1 MENNIR
7 LNYLL
12 QGHIAASLSDEE
24 KLQLV
29 QLLNDPEQLKIW
41 NELIS
46 ELYQKNTDDGINV
59 NEEEIVKLVQFI
71 LKSPHQAQENITAAA
86 DDLPAQVNEPLLSTS
101 TADTAMVPA
110 RRRIHLLKTN
120 WFRYAAA
127 VLIFIFAGGYLY
139 YHHTSKQP
147 IAINIHPVHS
157 SRDILPG
164 SDKAT
169 LTLSNGKKIVL
180 DSSAS
185 QMINDGDLGI
195 GNKDGTLIY
204 GKSTVVSYN
213 TLSTPKGGQ
222 YKLAL
227 PDGTNV
233 LLNAASSITYPTSFQ
248 GNSRIVSITGEAYF
262 EVTRDPMKPFTV
274 KTYKDEIVVLG
285 TSFNVNSYTDEPDVK
300 TSLLEGAVHVNNI
313 VLKPGEA
320 CMGGKITTTDLQKDL
335 AWKNGVFN
343 FHHVKLRDAMRQL
356 ARWYDVEVRYEGKH
370 MDVELGGEISRSLT
384 LKQLLSGLEDKD
396 VHFSLNGRILTVI
409 Q

>member
-7 LNYLL
+7 LNHFL
-12 QGHIAASLSDEE
+12 QGHIADNLSDEE
-24 KLQLV
+24 KLQLI
-29 QLLNDPEQLKIW
+29 QLLNNPEQLKIW
-41 NELIS
+41 NELIG
-46 ELYQKNTDDGINV
+46 ELYQKNAGAGTGV
-59 NEEEIVKLVQFI
+59 REEEVVKLVQFI
-71 LKSPHQAQENITAAA
+71 LNHAHQQHENIATGG
-86 DDLPAQVNEPLLSTS
+86 DLPTLVSEILPGASTTDNTTIS
-101 TADTAMVPA
+101 VP
-110 RRRIHLLKTN
+110 RRIPLLKTT

-127 VLIFIFAGGYLY
+127 VLALIFAGSYLY
-139 YHHTSKQP
+139 HHYTSKQQL
-147 IAINIHPVHS
+147 AITIHPIHLGTDV
-157 SRDILPG
+157 LPG

-204 GKSTVVSYN
+204 GKSAVVSYN

-233 LLNAASSITYPTSFQ
+233 QLNAASSITYPTSFQ
-248 GNSRIVSITGEAYF
+248 GNNRVVSITGEAYF
-262 EVTRDPMKPFTV
+262 EVTRDPSKPFTV

-300 TSLLEGAVHVNNI
+300 TSLLEGSVHVNNI

-320 CMGGKITTTDLQKDL
+320 CMGGKITTTDLQQDL

-343 FHHVKLRDAMRQL
+343 FHHVKLADAMRQL
-356 ARWYDVEVRYEGKH
+356 ARWYDVDVRYEGKRI
-370 MDVELGGEISRSLT
+370 DVEFGGEISRNLT
-384 LKQLLSGLEDKD
+384 LKQVLSGLEDKD
-396 VHFSLNGRILTVI
+396 VHFNLNGRIVTVI

>member
-7 LNYLL
+7 LNYFL
-12 QGHIAASLSDEE
+12 QRHIAANLSDEE
-24 KLQLV
+24 KLQLI
-29 QLLNDPEQLKIW
+29 QLLNNPEQLKIW
-41 NELIS
+41 NGLIG
-46 ELYQKNTDDGINV
+46 ELYQKNAGDETGV
-59 NEEEIVKLVQFI
+59 KEEEVVKLVQFI
-71 LKSPHQAQENITAAA
+71 LSNAHQPGENNATA
-86 DDLPAQVNEPLLSTS
+86 DDLPAAP
-101 TADTAMVPA
+101 
-110 RRRIHLLKTN
+110 RRIHLLKAP

-127 VLIFIFAGGYLY
+127 VLILIFTGSYLY
-139 YHHTSKQP
+139 HHYTSKQKLT
-147 IAINIHPVHS
+147 ATIHPVHLS
-157 SRDILPG
+157 TDILPG

-213 TLSTPKGGQ
+213 TLSTPNGGQ
-222 YKLAL
+222 YKLSL

-248 GNSRIVSITGEAYF
+248 GNSRVVSITGEAYF
-262 EVTRDPMKPFTV
+262 EVTSNPMKPFTV

-285 TSFNVNSYTDEPDVK
+285 TSFNVNSYTDEPYVK

-320 CMGGKITTTDLQKDL
+320 CMGGKIAATDLQQDL

-343 FHHVKLRDAMRQL
+343 FHHVKLTDAMRQL
-356 ARWYDVEVRYEGKH
+356 ARWYDVDVRYEGKRI
-370 MDVELGGEISRSLT
+370 DVEFGGEINRGLT
-384 LKQLLSGLEDKD
+384 LKQVLSGLEDKD
-396 VHFSLNGRILTVI
+396 VHFNLDGRTLTVI